1 MYSVRSYTR
10 KHGSTN
16 LNILLVNVVATAA
29 LSWQF
34 SIDYLIIFCSSS
46 IIHLI
51 IESGLSLSGI
61 RKGGVYVY
69 GRKLPRSADVV
80 LRSLVEGPAFCI
92 PAFFV
97 ADQFMAGQI
106 EVGISFSV
114 LAVGL
119 GSLYMGLSDRRNL
132 RQLGP
137 GDEPLLS
144 RRAMTRPGAV
154 MLLALINTGCLTA
167 MFLMPA
173 PFRAHAFTYLIAYSM
188 LVMLFYLIN
197 YNLGVRM
204 IEIYDPKRD
213 EYNKPS
219 PFFQAAGLIYDSAYE
234 MALLIS
240 PAYWLTFYL
249 GFFHYTTIA

>member
-16 LNILLVNVVATAA
+16 LNILIANILATAA
-29 LSWQF
+29 LSWYL
-34 SIDYLIIFCSSS
+34 SIDYLIIYCSSS
-46 IIHLI
+46 LVHLI

-69 GRKLPRSADVV
+69 GRKLPRIADVF
-80 LRSLVEGPAFCI
+80 LRALVEGPAFCI

-97 ADQFMAGQI
+97 ADHFMSGQI
-106 EVGISFSV
+106 EIGIGAAV
-114 LAVGL
+114 LMVGL
-119 GSLYMGLSDRRNL
+119 GSLYMGFSDRNNL

-137 GDEPLLS
+137 EDEALLS

-154 MLLALINTGCLTA
+154 MLLALINTGCLA
-167 MFLMPA
+167 AFFLMPA
-173 PFRAHAFTYLIAYSM
+173 PYRAHAFAYLIAYAL

-204 IEIYDPKRD
+204 IELYDAKEDKFNRPG
-213 EYNKPS
+213 PV
-219 PFFQAAGLIYDSAYE
+219 FQAAALTYDSAYE

-249 GFFHYTTIA
+249 GFFHYATIA